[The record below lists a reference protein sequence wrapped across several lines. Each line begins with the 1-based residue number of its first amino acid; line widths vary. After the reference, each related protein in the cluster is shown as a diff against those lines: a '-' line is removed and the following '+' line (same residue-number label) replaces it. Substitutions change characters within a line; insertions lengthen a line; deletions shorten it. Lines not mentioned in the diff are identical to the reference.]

1 MTQKK
6 RLYMILTGLA
16 VVIAAFVAVALWPTD
31 KTFQLDRPESQ
42 LVYLIDK
49 KPNQISQVAIID
61 GAAAEG
67 TMPFIIS
74 RTDSP
79 DITFAAMGGE
89 NLDPDKL
96 YAFVANIST
105 VFGEANLGSATP
117 EKLTEFGLNPPAKK
131 ITITYADNTS
141 DTVTLGGKLPLGD
154 GYYLQKQ
161 GDENVYIIGTFT
173 GGNML
178 RNIQDMRQNVLFRAY
193 ESPGKTFKSIL
204 IKHPNGEQLEVVE
217 VIEPSSPDKKPEVSA
232 FEVRQPFIAPAEDGE
247 VGKQLIVPIS
257 SLVPEGVFA
266 KTPENVAMYG
276 LENPITVSV
285 KDYYGEQIILLVGSV
300 INDQTFFM
308 LEGDDAIFYA
318 HSGYFEFLNVG
329 AMDVVSKIIWLNN
342 IKTTKSLTVR
352 YDGQE
357 HVIVFDPYTLNGKEI
372 TQSNAQ
378 FIFLRAHQIFAK
390 GAIGDI
396 PVPQTPEIVLT
407 VTPKNGPV
415 KTLEFFKLNDRQY
428 AAKVDGQG
436 MFYAGI
442 DEIDYLKTGIA
453 QVLDGQDIFY

>member
-1 MTQKK
+1 MRQK
-6 RLYMILTGLA
+6 RQLYMILTGLA
-16 VVIAAFVAVALWPTD
+16 VLIAAFVAVALWPTD
-31 KTFQLDRPESQ
+31 NTFQLDQPESQ

-49 KPNQISQVAIID
+49 KPNQIAQVAVVD

-67 TMPFIIS
+67 KMPFIIS

-79 DITFAAMGGE
+79 DITFAAIGGD
-89 NLDPDKL
+89 NLDENKL
-96 YAFVANIST
+96 YAFVANVST
-105 VFGEANLGSATP
+105 VFGEANLGNATP
-117 EKLTEFGLNPPAKK
+117 EKLTEFGLNPPTKT
-131 ITITYADNTS
+131 ITITYADDTS
-141 DTVTLGGKLPLGD
+141 DTITLGGKLPLGD

-178 RNIQDMRQNVLFRAY
+178 KTMQDMRQNVLFRAY
-193 ESPGKTFKSIL
+193 ESPGKTFKSVL
-204 IKHPNGEQLEVVE
+204 IKRPDGQTLEVVE
-217 VIEPSSPDKKPEVSA
+217 VVEPTSPDKKPEMSA
-232 FEVRQPFIAPAEDGE
+232 FEVRQPFVAPAEDGE
-247 VGKQLIVPIS
+247 VGKQLIMPIS
-257 SLVPEGVFA
+257 ALVPEGVFA

-285 KDYYGEQIILLVGSV
+285 KDYYGEQIVLLVGNV
-300 INDQTFFM
+300 ISDRAFFM

-318 HSGYFEFLNVG
+318 HAGYFEFLNVK

-342 IKTTKSLTVR
+342 IKTTKSLTAR

-357 HVIVFDPYTLNGKEI
+357 HVVLFDPHTLDGKEI

-378 FIFLRAHQIFAK
+378 FIFMRAHQIFAK
-390 GAIGDI
+390 GAIGDMQI
-396 PVPQTPEIVLT
+396 PQTPEIVLT
-407 VTPKNGPV
+407 VTAKDGKV

-428 AAKVDGQG
+428 AAKVDGEG

-442 DEIDYLKTGIA
+442 DEIEYFKAGIA